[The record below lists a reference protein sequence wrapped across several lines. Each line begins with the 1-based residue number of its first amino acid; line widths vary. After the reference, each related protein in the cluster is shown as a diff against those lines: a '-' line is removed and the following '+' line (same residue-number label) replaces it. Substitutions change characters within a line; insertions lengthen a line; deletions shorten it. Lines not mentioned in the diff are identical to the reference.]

1 MNDIVNDLRHA
12 ISHDLDPWDST
23 LYERAA
29 DEIERLRALIAAW
42 VDANDAWVEAGT
54 DDGYRERFIVAHDAL
69 RKAVGR

>member
-1 MNDIVNDLRHA
+1 MNDIVTDLRRA

-29 DEIERLRALIAAW
+29 DEITRLRSLITAW
-42 VDANDAWVEAGT
+42 VDADDDPADIDGPYHAAWL
-54 DDGYRERFIVAHDAL
+54 AL